1 MLTSV
6 LIRLKHACPAL
17 WREVEG
23 VNSRLMALR
32 YPRLRDEAA
41 AACSSMTFRPET
53 EWSLVTPDD
62 AGSLSAFL
70 SSMPESRTAW
80 FAPHPFDADTLR
92 RMARGNSFVMFKVTH
107 RGRIT
112 GYHFLRCFFT
122 GKAFHG
128 LIVADEMAGRGIG
141 THMWSLA
148 ADICQRLG
156 LDMQATIHPD
166 NIASLTSCRH
176 GCDVTVIST
185 LPNGYLQV
193 KCRKKDRRLC
203 F

>member
-1 MLTSV
+1 MMLTSV

-17 WREVEG
+17 WRVVEWG
-23 VNSRLMALR
+23 NSQLMALR
-32 YPRLRDEAA
+32 YSRLRDQAVV
-41 AACSSMTFRPET
+41 ACRTIACPSQT

-62 AGSLSAFL
+62 APSLSAFL
-70 SSMPESRTAW
+70 TPMPERLTAW
-80 FAPHPFDADTLR
+80 FAPHPFDPATLR
-92 RMARGNSFVMFKVTH
+92 RMACGNSFVMFKVTH
-107 RGRIT
+107 GGRIV

-128 LIVADEMAGRGIG
+128 LIVADDMAGRGIG
-141 THMWSLA
+141 THMWALA

-176 GCDVTVIST
+176 GCDATIIST
-185 LPNGYLQV
+185 LSNGYLQV
-193 KCRKKDRRLC
+193 KCRKKI
-203 F
+203 

>member
-1 MLTSV
+1 MMLTSV

-17 WREVEG
+17 WRVVEWG
-23 VNSRLMALR
+23 NSQLMALR
-32 YPRLRDEAA
+32 YSRLRDQAVV
-41 AACSSMTFRPET
+41 ACRTIACPSQT

-62 AGSLSAFL
+62 APSLSAFL
-70 SSMPESRTAW
+70 TSMPERLTAW
-80 FAPHPFDADTLR
+80 FAPHPFDPATLR
-92 RMARGNSFVMFKVTH
+92 RMACGNSFVMFKVTH
-107 RGRIT
+107 GGRIV

-128 LIVADEMAGRGIG
+128 LIVADDMAGRGIG
-141 THMWSLA
+141 THMWALA

-176 GCDVTVIST
+176 GCDATIIST
-185 LPNGYLQV
+185 LSNGYLQV
-193 KCRKKDRRLC
+193 KGRKKI
-203 F
+203 

>member
-1 MLTSV
+1 MMLTSV

-17 WREVEG
+17 WRVVEWG
-23 VNSRLMALR
+23 NSQLMALR
-32 YPRLRDEAA
+32 YSRLRDQAVV
-41 AACSSMTFRPET
+41 ACRTIACPSQT

-62 AGSLSAFL
+62 APSLSAFL
-70 SSMPESRTAW
+70 TSMPERLTAW
-80 FAPHPFDADTLR
+80 FAPHPFDPSTLR
-92 RMARGNSFVMFKVTH
+92 RMACGNSFVMLKVTH
-107 RGRIT
+107 GGRIV

-128 LIVADEMAGRGIG
+128 LIVADDMAGRGIG
-141 THMWSLA
+141 THMWALA

-176 GCDVTVIST
+176 GCDATIIST
-185 LPNGYLQV
+185 LSNGYLQV
-193 KCRKKDRRLC
+193 KCRKKI
-203 F
+203 

>member
-17 WREVEG
+17 WRVVEWG
-23 VNSRLMALR
+23 NSQLMALR
-32 YPRLRDEAA
+32 YSRLRDQAVV
-41 AACSSMTFRPET
+41 ACRTIACPSQT

-62 AGSLSAFL
+62 APSLSAFL
-70 SSMPESRTAW
+70 TSMPERLTAW
-80 FAPHPFDADTLR
+80 FAPHPFDPATLR
-92 RMARGNSFVMFKVTH
+92 RMACGNSFVMFKVTH
-107 RGRIT
+107 GGRIV

-128 LIVADEMAGRGIG
+128 LIVADDMAGRGIG
-141 THMWSLA
+141 THMWALA

-176 GCDVTVIST
+176 GCDATIIST
-185 LPNGYLQV
+185 LSNGYLQV
-193 KCRKKDRRLC
+193 KCRKKI
-203 F
+203 

>member
-17 WREVEG
+17 WRVVES

-32 YPRLRDEAA
+32 YPRLRSEAVA
-41 AACSSMTFRPET
+41 AYRNFACPPDV
-53 EWSLVTPDD
+53 EWSLVTIDD
-62 AGSLSAFL
+62 VPALSAFL
-70 SSMPESRTAW
+70 TSVPERRTVW
-80 FAPHPFDADTLR
+80 FAPHPFDADTLGC
-92 RMARGNSFVMFKVTH
+92 MVRGNSFVMLKVT
-107 RGRIT
+107 RDGRIV

-128 LIVADEMAGRGIG
+128 LIVADEMSGHGIG
-141 THMWSLA
+141 THMWALA
-148 ADICQRLG
+148 ADICERLR

-176 GCDVTVIST
+176 GCDSTVIAT
-185 LPNGYLQV
+185 LPNGYLQL
-193 KCRKKDRRLC
+193 KCRKKTLISR
-203 F
+203 